1 MIRASGHAL
10 HRLFFVAVSAIAVA
24 ACAPV
29 SAPSS
34 TSGPAPAPTE
44 PAKAADFEAAI
55 VRFQQEDPLSPQ
67 MLNARLDYADFL
79 SDAAGIDCEQ
89 KLTAAQSQ
97 LDMVAARPAIDV
109 LLPLAPARI
118 ADGEYRIHLARATCS
133 SQTPS
138 TSELQQALEAAQL
151 AMGLY
156 RDAFDY
162 QSAAIM
168 QFDIAATYQQL
179 NDADDALAA
188 LETAVAMDREYG
200 FRKDAEDNTRL
211 LLQWKGQKA
220 DDSDVAA
227 AMKDFP
233 VRTADFKFDW
243 HDNDADVAVHVDETS
258 LIQGKIIQNHGAI
271 ALTRHVRTAGGN
283 WAVTNERGP
292 ASYDPGDWP
301 ADAKVSEWSMLYF
314 IATGLLQRPNI
325 EVARNGDFKD
335 VPDAQNFGTNLA
347 AQIVAQ
353 ISAQVGK
360 TGDALTA
367 GAIKLNVSPAL
378 SPEGETVVRNLSPA
392 LPAGFIESKAAQDY
406 GLQTATWIG
415 AKLEQ
420 GVWHQMQTPLFLPG
434 LGLGLYVAQHDV
446 SFAFT
451 RQMPCMANV
460 PDHLCAEIVVH
471 ALPDQD
477 DLKRAFDDAESDL
490 KLSDRQSMYYWPRTD
505 LRLVIDP
512 ETLTLYTYDVR
523 QSWYDRV
530 GKSAPVIEQVK
541 TISTFTYH

>member
-1 MIRASGHAL
+1 VIRASGHAL
-10 HRLFFVAVSAIAVA
+10 HRLFFVAVSAIAVV

-34 TSGPAPAPTE
+34 TSGPAPE

-55 VRFQQEDPLSPQ
+55 VRFQQEDPQSPQ

-79 SDAAGIDCEQ
+79 SDAAGPDCAQ

-118 ADGEYRIHLARATCS
+118 ADGEYRIHLARATCG
-133 SQTPS
+133 SQTPPA
-138 TSELQQALEAAQL
+138 SELQLALATAQQAV
-151 AMGLY
+151 GLY

-168 QFDIAATYQQL
+168 QFNIAATYQQL

-200 FRKDAEDNTRL
+200 FRKDDEDNTKL
-211 LLQWKGQKA
+211 FLQWKGQKA

-227 AMKDFP
+227 VMKDFP
-233 VRTADFKFDW
+233 ARTADFKFNW
-243 HDNDADVAVHVDETS
+243 HDSDADVAVHVDETS

-283 WAVTNERGP
+283 WAVTNERGT

-301 ADAKVSEWSMLYF
+301 ADAKLSEWSMLYF
-314 IATGLLQRPNI
+314 IASGLLQNPGVEI
-325 EVARNGDFKD
+325 TRNGDFKD
-335 VPDAQNFGTNLA
+335 VPDAGDFGTNLS
-347 AQIVAQ
+347 AQIIAQ

-392 LPAGFIESKAAQDY
+392 LSAGFIESKAAQDY

-451 RQMPCMANV
+451 RQVSCIANV
-460 PDHLCAEIVVH
+460 PVPLCAEIVVH

-505 LRLVIDP
+505 LILVIDP
-512 ETLTLYTYDVR
+512 ETLMLYTYDMR

-530 GKSAPVIEQVK
+530 GKSEPVIEQVK

>member
-1 MIRASGHAL
+1 VIRRPSGGRAL
-10 HRLFFVAVSAIAVA
+10 HYCLFSAIAVVVA
-24 ACAPV
+24 GCAPI
-29 SAPSS
+29 S
-34 TSGPAPAPTE
+34 TSAPAPAPTQ
-44 PAKAADFEAAI
+44 PAKAADFEVAI
-55 VRFQQEDPLSPQ
+55 VRFQQEDPQSPR

-79 SDAAGIDCEQ
+79 SGAAGPDCEQ

-118 ADGEYRIHLARATCS
+118 ADGEYRIHLARATCGS
-133 SQTPS
+133 AAPL
-138 TSELQQALEAAQL
+138 ELQHALEAAQR
-151 AMGLY
+151 AIGLY
-156 RDAFDY
+156 RDALDY
-162 QSAAIM
+162 QSAAVM
-168 QFDIAATYQQL
+168 QFNVAATYQQL

-188 LETAVAMDREYG
+188 LEAAVVMDREYG
-200 FRKDAEDNTRL
+200 LRKDAEDNSRL
-211 LLQWKGQKA
+211 LLQWKNQKA

-227 AMKDFP
+227 VMKDFP
-233 VRTADFKFDW
+233 ARTVDFKFNW
-243 HDNDADVAVHVDETS
+243 HDSDADVAVSVDETS
-258 LIQGKIIQNHGAI
+258 LIQGKVIHSHGATQ
-271 ALTRHVRTAGGN
+271 LTRHVRVAGGD

-367 GAIKLNVSPAL
+367 GAIKLNVSPAF
-378 SPEGETVVRNLSPA
+378 SPEGTTVVRNLSPA
-392 LPAGFIESKAAQDY
+392 LPPGFIEAKAAQDY

-434 LGLGLYVAQHDV
+434 LGLGLYVARHDI

-451 RQMPCMANV
+451 RQMSCTADAPV
-460 PDHLCAEIVVH
+460 PLCAEIVVH

-477 DLKRAFDDAESDL
+477 DLKSVFDDAESDL

-512 ETLTLYTYDVR
+512 DTLTLYAYDMR
-523 QSWYDRV
+523 QSWYDKV
-530 GKSAPVIEQVK
+530 GKSEPIIEQVK
-541 TISTFTYH
+541 TTATFAYR

>member
-1 MIRASGHAL
+1 VIRASGCVL
-10 HRLFFVAVSAIAVA
+10 HGLLFVAIAALA
-24 ACAPV
+24 ACAPL

-34 TSGPAPAPTE
+34 TSVPAPE
-44 PAKAADFEAAI
+44 PVKAADFEAAI
-55 VRFQQEDPLSPQ
+55 VRFQQEDPQSPQ

-79 SDAAGIDCEQ
+79 SDAAEPDCGQ

-109 LLPLAPARI
+109 LLPPAPARI
-118 ADGEYRIHLARATCS
+118 ADGEYRIHLARATCGN
-133 SQTPS
+133 QTPS
-138 TSELQQALEAAQL
+138 TSELQQALEAAQQ
-151 AMGLY
+151 AVGLY

-168 QFDIAATYQQL
+168 QFNIAAAYQQL
-179 NDADDALAA
+179 NDADNALTA
-188 LETAVAMDREYG
+188 LETAVAMDRDYG

-211 LLQWKGQKA
+211 LLQWKNRKA

-233 VRTADFKFDW
+233 ARSANFKFNW
-243 HDNDADVAVHVDETS
+243 HDSDADVALNVDETS
-258 LIQGKIIQNHGAI
+258 LIQGKVIHSHGATQ
-271 ALTRHVRTAGGN
+271 LTRRVRAAGGN
-283 WAVTNERGP
+283 WAVSNERGT
-292 ASYDPGDWP
+292 ATYDPGDWP

-314 IATGLLQRPNI
+314 IATGLLQTPGI
-325 EVARNGDFKD
+325 EITRNGDFKD
-335 VPDAQNFGTNLA
+335 VPDAEGFGTDLA
-347 AQIVAQ
+347 RQ
-353 ISAQVGK
+353 ISTQISIQVSK
-360 TGDALTA
+360 SGDVPLEA
-367 GAIKLNVSPAL
+367 AIKLNVSPAF
-378 SPEGETVVRNLSPA
+378 SPEGATVVRNLNPA
-392 LPAGFIESKAAQDY
+392 LSAGFIESRAAQDY

-434 LGLGLYVAQHDV
+434 LGLGLYVAQHDI

-451 RQMPCMANV
+451 RQVPCTADA

-471 ALPDQD
+471 AIPDQD
-477 DLKRAFDDAESDL
+477 DLRHAFDDAESDL
-490 KLSDRQSMYYWPRTD
+490 KLSVRQSMYYWPRID

-512 ETLTLYTYDVR
+512 DTLMLYASDMR

-530 GKSAPVIEQVK
+530 GKSEPVIEQVK
-541 TISTFTYH
+541 TISTVTYH

>member
-1 MIRASGHAL
+1 MIRASGCIL
-10 HRLFFVAVSAIAVA
+10 HGLLFVAIAALV

-34 TSGPAPAPTE
+34 TSVPT

-55 VRFQQEDPLSPQ
+55 VRFQQEDPQSPQ

-79 SDAAGIDCEQ
+79 SGVDGADCAQ
-89 KLTAAQSQ
+89 KLTAAQFQ
-97 LDMVAARPAIDV
+97 LDMVAARPATEAV
-109 LLPLAPARI
+109 LPPAPARI
-118 ADGEYRIHLARATCS
+118 ADSEYRIHLARAICG
-133 SQTPS
+133 SQAPV
-138 TSELQQALEAAQL
+138 TSELQQALEAAQQ
-151 AMGLY
+151 AVGLY

-188 LETAVAMDREYG
+188 LKAAVAMDREYG
-200 FRKDAEDNTRL
+200 FRKDAEDNIKL
-211 LLQWKGQKA
+211 LLQWQGQPA
-220 DDSDVAA
+220 GDSDVAA

-233 VRTADFKFDW
+233 ARTADFKFNW
-243 HDNDADVAVHVDETS
+243 HDNDADIAVHVDETS
-258 LIQGKIIQNHGAI
+258 LIQGKIIHSHGATQ
-271 ALTRHVRTAGGN
+271 LTRHVRTVGAN
-283 WAVTNERGP
+283 WAVTNEPGP

-314 IATGLLQRPNI
+314 IATGLLQDPNI
-325 EVARNGDFKD
+325 EVTRNGDFKT
-335 VPDAQNFGTNLA
+335 VPDAGAFGTALA
-347 AQIVAQ
+347 AQIFSELSAQ
-353 ISAQVGK
+353 IAKGGEAPSGNAV
-360 TGDALTA
+360 
-367 GAIKLNVSPAL
+367 KLNVSPAL

-392 LPAGFIESKAAQDY
+392 LSSGFIESRAAQDY
-406 GLQTATWIG
+406 GLETATWIG

-451 RQMPCMANV
+451 RQVPCTADA

-471 ALPDQD
+471 AIPDQD
-477 DLKRAFDDAESDL
+477 DLRHAFDDAESDL
-490 KLSDRQSMYYWPRTD
+490 KLSYRQSMYYWPRID

-512 ETLTLYTYDVR
+512 DTLMLYASDMR

-530 GKSAPVIEQVK
+530 GKSEPVIEQVK
-541 TISTFTYH
+541 TVSAFAYH